1 MATKAITGALAA
13 ALVVTLLGCGSEPKP
28 KGYEPRADHRSD
40 PLSPRD
46 NDRIDRAILVTAFG
60 CRSSPEDDD
69 YRAVMSELGS
79 AKAGAATLRA
89 IATEHPHAV
98 FRDPGF
104 TTDDNTMIQLLERL
118 AHEGDSCRYTK
129 DLDELAERL
138 RER

>member
-1 MATKAITGALAA
+1 MATRAITGAVAA
-13 ALVVTLLGCGSEPKP
+13 AFAVTLLGCGSEPKP
-28 KGYEPRADHRSD
+28 TGYEPRADHRSD

-46 NDRIDRAILVTAFG
+46 NDRIDEAILVIVYG
-60 CRSSPEDDD
+60 CLSSPGDDD

-89 IATEHPHAV
+89 IAAEHPHAV
-98 FRDPGF
+98 FRDPLFGN
-104 TTDDNTMIQLLERL
+104 DDTMIQLLERL